1 MPELPEVQTVV
12 NDLKNHILGKTI
24 YSVEILWPKT
34 IHTPIATDFA
44 ADLKNAKIEN
54 ITRRGKFIVIKV
66 ASKSTRHS
74 LRVTRYWLTHLR
86 MTGQFRVH
94 DDAKLNTNIDKDI
107 KHLRVKIHFTDGS
120 ELIFIDSRK
129 FARMYLVE
137 AVDAITGK
145 LGIEPLEIELKEFQ
159 KRVKSSK
166 RSIKPLLLDQSFL
179 SGIGNIYADESLY
192 YAQIHPETASDKLT
206 PSRLEK
212 LHTGIRHVLNKGIAL
227 NGASFDQHYQRI
239 NGQSGNYQ
247 AEFLVYGQKGKPC
260 HRCQTPIKKIIVA
273 QRGTHFC
280 PNCQKS

>member
-159 KRVKSSK
+159 NGSNPRNARSNLFSWISHFSAESETSTPTN
-166 RSIKPLLLDQSFL
+166 RSITPKFTRKPHRTNSLPHVWKNCTPE
-179 SGIGNIYADESLY
+179 SGM
-192 YAQIHPETASDKLT
+192 
-206 PSRLEK
+206 
-212 LHTGIRHVLNKGIAL
+212 
-227 NGASFDQHYQRI
+227 
-239 NGQSGNYQ
+239 
-247 AEFLVYGQKGKPC
+247 C
-260 HRCQTPIKKIIVA
+260 
-273 QRGTHFC
+273 
-280 PNCQKS
+280 